1 METRVWLDHAHAYGY
16 ISVAQHREL
25 DDAWQH
31 IGARFASLMRCVDDC
46 WQSAAK

>member
-1 METRVWLDHAHAYGY
+1 LDYAHAGGD

-31 IGARFASLMRCVDDC
+31 IGAMVTSLMRRVDDFC
-46 WQSAAK
+46 KPASK

>member
-1 METRVWLDHAHAYGY
+1 METHAWLDYAQACGD

-31 IGARFASLMRCVDDC
+31 IGAMVASLMRHVDDC
-46 WQSAAK
+46 CQSAAK